1 MSGRPTDIRLP
12 GAVDLAALAAQRQ
25 AEAAA
30 AERAAHPELAP
41 AHVVDVT
48 EASFQVDVVEASQ
61 RVPVVLDFWAAWCG
75 PCKQLSPVLE
85 KLAAEGDG
93 SWILAKVD
101 CDTNPRLA
109 QAFNVQ
115 GIPAVKAV
123 VAGQLVGEFT
133 GALPEPQVREW
144 IGGLLQ
150 AVAQLNSPE
159 AQEALN
165 NPKYAAANEALERND
180 LPAAEQAYLAIL
192 AETPA
197 DEFAKSGLA
206 QVQLFQRAEK
216 LDPQAALLAAAS
228 APDDVAAQCAA
239 ADVEIL
245 SGMVEEGLAR
255 LIDTVKRTGGDDR
268 DVVRQHILSLFD
280 ALDPEDPRVV
290 TARRNLSAALF

>member
-30 AERAAHPELAP
+30 AERAASGEPAP
-41 AHVVDVT
+41 AYVVDVT
-48 EASFQVDVVEASQ
+48 EATFQAEVVAKSAE
-61 RVPVVLDFWAAWCG
+61 VPVVLDFWADWCG

-101 CDTNPRLA
+101 CDANPRLA
-109 QAFNVQ
+109 QAFGVQ

-123 VAGQLVGEFT
+123 VQGQLVGEFT

-150 AVAQLNSPE
+150 AVAQLAGGQLPE
-159 AQEALN
+159 AAED
-165 NPKYAAANEALERND
+165 PKYAPAHEALERGD
-180 LPAAEQAYLAIL
+180 LAAAEQVYQSIL
-192 AETPA
+192 ADSPA
-197 DEFAKSGLA
+197 DEVAKSGLA
-206 QVQLFQRAEK
+206 QVRLFARAQQ

-228 APDDVAAQCAA
+228 SPDDVDAQCAA

-245 SGMVEEGLAR
+245 SGRVEQGLAR
-255 LIDTVKRTGGDDR
+255 LIDTVKRSAGDDR
-268 DVVRQHILSLFD
+268 DRARQHILGLFD

-290 TARRNLSAALF
+290 AARRDLSAALF